1 MPTETTETIVETTQP
16 VVETTAP
23 VTVPTE
29 ETTVPTTEA
38 IENTVPDET
47 TIPEE
52 THEISETVAYISTEG
67 VVLEDDAE
75 TVQETVPMTTE
86 PMIIDIIETSS
97 SNIVHASLFGSFL
110 ICGTLVGIFLLRGRY
125 GT

>member
-1 MPTETTETIVETTQP
+1 MPTETIETIAETTQP
-16 VVETTAP
+16 VEETTAP
-23 VTVPTE
+23 VTVPSE
-29 ETTVPTTEA
+29 EPTVPTTEA
-38 IENTVPDET
+38 IET

-52 THEISETVAYISTEG
+52 TYEISETVAYLATEG

-75 TVQETVPMTTE
+75 AQQETVPMTTE
-86 PMIIDIIETSS
+86 PVIFDIIETSS

>member
-1 MPTETTETIVETTQP
+1 MPTETAETIVETTQP

-29 ETTVPTTEA
+29 EPTVPTIEA
-38 IENTVPDET
+38 IET
-47 TIPEE
+47 TFPEE
-52 THEISETVAYISTEG
+52 TYEISETVAYLATEG
-67 VVLEDDAE
+67 LVLEDGSE

-86 PMIIDIIETSS
+86 PVIIDIIETSS
-97 SNIVHASLFGSFL
+97 SNIVHANLFGSFL